1 MLVNAFC
8 FRLALFTSD
17 CDVGT
22 VSVWSSYFNSLG
34 GCFLV
39 LGYVYNLTLGKV
51 GDSLII
57 IAECLVTSNCYHI
70 ITTMERD
77 H

>member
-1 MLVNAFC
+1 MHF

-17 CDVGT
+17 CDVST
-22 VSVWSSYFNSLG
+22 VGVWSSYFNSLG
-34 GCFLV
+34 GSFLM

-57 IAECLVTSNCYHI
+57 IAESLVTSNCYHI